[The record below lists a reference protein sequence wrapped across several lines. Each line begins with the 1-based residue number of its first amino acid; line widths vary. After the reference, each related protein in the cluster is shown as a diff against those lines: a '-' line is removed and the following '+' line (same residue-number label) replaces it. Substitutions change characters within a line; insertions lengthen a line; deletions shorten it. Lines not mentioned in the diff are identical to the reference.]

1 MQKKSKFLVFLWII
15 VWLNMIFYWQILLW
29 QFDFWYPY
37 YHRCVSFLEPFS
49 GSCCGWS
56 CGLGTLPEVGGCCKE
71 GFGRFVGEIGCALL
85 QLHRKTSNW
94 HHSNVDSRRSPRRLW
109 RRQIKKRWVWYG
121 NALAPWFLALLLY
134 QGRSISLSL
143 FLIVELAKA
152 MLTSLRLACDT
163 PEERIK
169 PERGPLA
176 DVVADFGKMNEDLRW
191 VASFST
197 RPDYLP

>member
-37 YHRCVSFLEPFS
+37 SHRCVSFLEPFS

-121 NALAPWFLALLLY
+121 NALAPWFFALPLFWRTQIFASIGSKFEQATGNRRSPMNLFRCENKNDSLVVL
-134 QGRSISLSL
+134 GSSISRVNQNNRNTFAYKESNLEP
-143 FLIVELAKA
+143 V
-152 MLTSLRLACDT
+152 
-163 PEERIK
+163 
-169 PERGPLA
+169 
-176 DVVADFGKMNEDLRW
+176 
-191 VASFST
+191 
-197 RPDYLP
+197 